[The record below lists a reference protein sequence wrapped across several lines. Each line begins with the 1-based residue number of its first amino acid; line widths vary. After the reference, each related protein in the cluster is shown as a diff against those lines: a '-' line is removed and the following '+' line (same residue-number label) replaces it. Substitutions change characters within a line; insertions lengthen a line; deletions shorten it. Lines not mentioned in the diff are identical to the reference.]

1 MADPNIAPNPEQAY
15 LDSISSGTMPDA
27 RSLATAAPATAEP
40 ARLDLVGALRS
51 DLNRLYPSP
60 QKTAERERLQTQAD
74 QAAMDTKQTIQQ
86 GKINEAEQTQR
97 VIKEYGTAERALVD
111 QYNRKLADTPL
122 PSFVPTPTTATDI
135 ASVFSL
141 MGIIGMALGGK
152 GQMSALGAMNSM
164 TGMMTGWKQGRL
176 DLYNQELKNF
186 EKNYQVVQQQRKD
199 MEADLGRA
207 RELLKTDL
215 AAAQQEIA
223 VIAAKHGS
231 EVLKKLNAEVGPTRA
246 LEAFDRT
253 AKDEKDMAERVFKLR
268 EEELKLRAQA
278 DRAAGRT
285 VLVEHPTEKG
295 KNAYIDPRTGQYM
308 RDANGNVLVAG
319 AKASGAAAGGLNG
332 RFAYNIAEAFAQ
344 AHADIMNVAE
354 APAGTAL
361 GMFAGLAGQSGD
373 SLYSGLRNALGRS
386 MTSDDAR
393 IFQQIVSGIEA
404 HMSRALGGGYASSGA
419 KHIVDLY
426 KQQVPQA
433 GDSPVVMA
441 MFLARIK
448 QELGILADKFQEHPG
463 ATDLQVR
470 RMQDLVRNMDRAI
483 PFNVKDVQ
491 AATRGERGTVSDR
504 AQEIA
509 SGGPKG
515 GNLQTSEGLSQED
528 KDALDWANNNP
539 ADPRAAKIKKALGVE

>member
-1 MADPNIAPNPEQAY
+1 MADADFDFYDP
-15 LDSISSGTMPDA
+15 
-27 RSLATAAPATAEP
+27 SLGREFEPTAAAPASAPATSATSAP

-60 QKTAERERLQTQAD
+60 EKAAERERLQAAVD
-74 QAAMDTKQTIQQ
+74 QAQMDTRNTIQQ

-111 QYNRKLADTPL
+111 QYNKKLADTPL

-223 VIAAKHGS
+223 VVAAKHGS
-231 EVLKKLNAEVGPTRA
+231 EVLKKLNAEVGPTRT

-253 AKDEKDMAERVFKLR
+253 AKDDKDMAERIFKLR
-268 EEELKLRAQA
+268 EEELKLQAQA
-278 DRAAGRT
+278 GRTAGRT
-285 VLVEHPTEKG
+285 VLVEHPTKKG
-295 KNAYIDPRTGQYM
+295 KNAYIDPRTGQYVT
-308 RDANGNVLVAG
+308 DASGNVLVAG

-344 AHADIMNVAE
+344 AHADIMNIAK
-354 APAGTAL
+354 APAGSAL

-373 SLYSGLRNALGRS
+373 SLYSGLRNALGRT

-393 IFQQIVSGIEA
+393 NFQQIVSGIEA

-448 QELGILADKFQEHPG
+448 QELEILADKFEEHPG
-463 ATDLQVR
+463 ATEISVSKMNQ
-470 RMQDLVRNMDRAI
+470 LVKTMNNRI
-483 PFNVKDVQ
+483 PFNVQDVL
-491 AATRGERGTVSDR
+491 AVTRGERETVSDR
-504 AQEIA
+504 AKQFA
-509 SGGPKG
+509 GGPTG
-515 GNLQTSEGLSQED
+515 GDLNTEDRLSPQD
-528 KDALDWANNNP
+528 KAALDWADKNP
-539 ADPRAAKIKKALGVE
+539 NDPDAAEIKKRLGVQ

>member
-1 MADPNIAPNPEQAY
+1 MADPDFDFYDPSLGREFQPAAAAPAPA
-15 LDSISSGTMPDA
+15 P
-27 RSLATAAPATAEP
+27 AAPATAKP
-40 ARLDLVGALRS
+40 PGSDLVGALRF

-60 QKTAERERLQTQAD
+60 EKRAERERLQTKAD

-111 QYNRKLADTPL
+111 QYNKKLADTPL

-164 TGMMTGWKQGRL
+164 TGMMTGWKQGRV

-231 EVLKKLNAEVGPTRA
+231 EVLKKLNAEYGATRA
-246 LEAFDRT
+246 LEVFDQII
-253 AKDEKDMAERVFKLR
+253 KDEKDMAEKIFNLHK
-268 EEELKLRAQA
+268 EQLKIEAQA
-278 DRAAGRT
+278 DRVAGRT
-285 VLVEHPTEKG
+285 VLVEHPEKKG
-295 KNAYIDPRTGQYM
+295 KNAYIDPRTGEYL

-332 RFAYNIAEAFAQ
+332 RFAYNISEAFAQ

-354 APAGTAL
+354 AAAGTTL

-386 MTSDDAR
+386 MTPDDAR
-393 IFQQIVSGIEA
+393 NFQSMVSGIEA

-426 KQQVPQA
+426 KQQIPQA

-448 QELGILADKFQEHPG
+448 QELGILADKFEEHPG
-463 ATDLQVR
+463 ATDLEIS
-470 RMQDLVRNMDRAI
+470 RMKNLMKTLNYRI
-483 PFNVKDVQ
+483 PFNVQDVLS
-491 AATRGERGTVSDR
+491 ATRGDRETVSDR
-504 AQEIA
+504 AKQFV
-509 SGGPKG
+509 GGPAG
-515 GNLQTSEGLSQED
+515 GTLSTEDGLSPQD
-528 KDALDWANNNP
+528 KEALDWADKNP
-539 ADPRAAKIKKALGVE
+539 NDPLAAEIRKRLGLE